1 MIHIRLYVR
10 NSVAVIKGK
19 EKMFRRLAIGEMV
32 LVAVPCNEAA
42 VVLQYFV
49 NHNWCDI
56 ILLVIPYSH
65 VDSGSFEQVGN
76 LLNGSI

>member
-1 MIHIRLYVR
+1 
-10 NSVAVIKGK
+10 
-19 EKMFRRLAIGEMV
+19 MFRRLAIGDMV
-32 LVAVPCNEAA
+32 LVALPCNEAA

-65 VDSGSFEQVGN
+65 VDAGSFEQVGN